1 MTQDEIIEIAREAG
15 FVVTHIGDPIGTNY
29 TMIEAF
35 ANLVAEKAVRES
47 SAEYRLGW
55 NDGQIAE
62 REACAKLVDEEALD
76 AYTFDDSLA
85 RATEGYARLIRARGE
100 QA

>member
-1 MTQDEIIEIAREAG
+1 MTKEDIIRMALEAEFHPIAGGIVEGNLLR
-15 FVVTHIGDPIGTNY
+15 
-29 TMIEAF
+29 F
-35 ANLVAEKAVRES
+35 AALVASAAVRET

-62 REACAKLVDEEALD
+62 REACAKLCEEAQSPPDWNSVAILWKECRNK
-76 AYTFDDSLA
+76 LA
-85 RATEGYARLIRARGE
+85 EAIRARG